1 MINVNDFKT
10 GVTIS
15 YDGNI
20 YQVLEFQHV
29 KPGKGAA
36 IVKAKLKNLRT
47 GSIAEQTFNAGI
59 KIPTAHISKQQ
70 MQYLYASG
78 STYSFMNMETYEQIE
93 LEESQI
99 KDQVKFLKEG
109 LNVYITFFEGE
120 MLGIDLPEKID
131 YKITSTEPAIKGN
144 TATNATKDAIVETGL
159 LVKVP
164 LFIDEGE
171 EIIVSTKDGKY
182 VSRKQL
188 GDFMIIDLTKLVIGN
203 IDSVSIDDDVIIDN
217 SYFADTSIHDL
228 VGVRFYGDVRRIG
241 DEYQLKGIVSGV
253 MVLSDDITLED
264 VDYSFEVNIEEDFA
278 DGDEN
283 FKIVQNRL
291 DITDFLWQNI
301 LVEVPS
307 KIKKQGNEDLKLEG
321 DGWRLVTEDEL
332 VSSNDSPFSELSKM
346 FDSGKE

>member
-10 GVTIS
+10 GMTIS

-47 GSIAEQTFNAGI
+47 CSIAEYSFNAGI

-70 MQYLYASG
+70 MQYLYSSG

-93 LEESQI
+93 LEENQI

-109 LNVYITFFEGE
+109 LNVYITFYEGE

-131 YKITSTEPAIKGN
+131 YKITKTEPAIKGN
-144 TATNATKDAIVETGL
+144 TATSATKDAIVETGL
-159 LVKVP
+159 LVRVP

-182 VSRKQL
+182 VSRK
-188 GDFMIIDLTKLVIGN
+188 
-203 IDSVSIDDDVIIDN
+203 
-217 SYFADTSIHDL
+217 
-228 VGVRFYGDVRRIG
+228 
-241 DEYQLKGIVSGV
+241 
-253 MVLSDDITLED
+253 
-264 VDYSFEVNIEEDFA
+264 
-278 DGDEN
+278 
-283 FKIVQNRL
+283 
-291 DITDFLWQNI
+291 
-301 LVEVPS
+301 
-307 KIKKQGNEDLKLEG
+307 
-321 DGWRLVTEDEL
+321 
-332 VSSNDSPFSELSKM
+332 
-346 FDSGKE
+346 